1 MSDLVIEDTGTAL
14 YNAILQYPHDI
25 QRRLVYADWLDEND
39 GEEQAEFIRL
49 GVELLDVPPN
59 TLLNYRKKCECVT
72 CRKINRIKDL
82 SKANWKRMALNPA
95 GVGECL
101 HGYDWSSFEN
111 IIEHDASIPHTIRR
125 GGFIDE
131 IRCSIAD
138 FMRHARD
145 IAAKHP
151 VTKWVLTDVA
161 TNPARSDSSL
171 GEFYLFFY
179 RSHNKKT
186 GLPHGHDDMPNHWIP
201 RDLIEF
207 FDYKHIHGGCFI
219 VDSDEQAMK
228 LLQDACYKYARHGL
242 FNDVASTKAL
252 ETT

>member
-151 VTKWVLTDVA
+151 VTKWVLTGVKPEMHPLPSNKWYLYFYYGHNYD
-161 TNPARSDSSL
+161 TGLSPEMCSDS
-171 GEFYLFFY
+171 
-179 RSHNKKT
+179 
-186 GLPHGHDDMPNHWIP
+186 HWIP
-201 RDLIEF
+201 EEIIPF
-207 FDYKHIHGGCFI
+207 FDQKHINGYSAWL
-219 VDSDEQAMK
+219 DSDEQAMK

-242 FNDVASTKAL
+242 FDDAASTKAL